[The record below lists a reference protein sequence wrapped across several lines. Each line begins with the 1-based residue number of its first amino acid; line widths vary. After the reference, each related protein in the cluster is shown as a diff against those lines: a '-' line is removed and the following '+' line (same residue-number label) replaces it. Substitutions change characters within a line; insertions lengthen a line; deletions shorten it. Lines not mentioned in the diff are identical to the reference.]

1 MSSQSGWLHQDEAY
15 AKIMEITCYS
25 SNLPTSDNELCS
37 SWVYSRISVLEEDRQ
52 GDTKDSNE
60 MVI

>member
-1 MSSQSGWLHQDEAY
+1 MSSQSGRLHQDEAY

-37 SWVYSRISVLEEDRQ
+37 RAYSRISVLEEDRQ

>member
-1 MSSQSGWLHQDEAY
+1 MSSQSGGLHQEEAY

-37 SWVYSRISVLEEDRQ
+37 RAYSIISVLEEDRQ

>member
-1 MSSQSGWLHQDEAY
+1 MSSQSGWLHQEEAY

-37 SWVYSRISVLEEDRQ
+37 RAYSIISVLEEDRQ